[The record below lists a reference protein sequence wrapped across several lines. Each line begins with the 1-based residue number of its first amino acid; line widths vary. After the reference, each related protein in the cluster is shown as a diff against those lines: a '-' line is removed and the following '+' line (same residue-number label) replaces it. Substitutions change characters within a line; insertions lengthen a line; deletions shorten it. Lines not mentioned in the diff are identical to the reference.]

1 MSITYIDKGDMF
13 YYSVEALVNPVN
25 CEGVSGKGLAK
36 EFKNK
41 YPENQKHYEWE
52 CERGI
57 MKMGHLGI
65 TYMGWRGFPRRIVNF
80 PTKHRWRD
88 KSEIEFIGTGLVTLE
103 RMIHWFRIESIAIP
117 ALGCGLGGLKWDDVK
132 PLITKAAEDINVHQ
146 IHEQTRIFIFEPQ

>member
-36 EFKNK
+36 EFWSK

-65 TYMGWRGFPRRIVNF
+65 TYLGRVGLPRFIINF
-80 PTKHRWRD
+80 PTKWRWRD
-88 KSEIEFIGTGLVTLE
+88 KSEIAFIGTGLVTLE
-103 RMIHWFRIESIAIP
+103 RMIHWFRIKSIAIP
-117 ALGCGLGGLKWDDVK
+117 ALGCGLGGLKWSEVK
-132 PLITKAAEDINVHQ
+132 PAIDRAAQDVNNHQ
-146 IHEQTRIFIFEPQ
+146 IHEQTRFFIFDPQ